1 MSATD
6 QNEKS
11 FEVKEHL
18 ASSSPSTSF
27 NAAAAAAAHHQLD
40 ADKALPN
47 SDVDAAWLFLNE
59 HRDVFGVD
67 AVDLKRLRSRIDWRI
82 VPIMFGCYTMQF
94 LDKVIYN
101 YAAVMGIKKDL
112 DLTGNRF
119 SNVATFLFVG
129 LLCFEI
135 PNIYLLQK
143 VPPAK
148 WLGLNVTLWGV
159 ATACGAAAH
168 NYPSILASRIFLGIF
183 EATIAPSLSLISSQW
198 YTKSEQAPRFSFWYL
213 GLGFGQIIGGV
224 LSYAF
229 QHISPTASL
238 AGWRVMFVVLGCITV
253 LIGLCVIVFIPDTPM
268 QARWLSVT
276 EKVALLKHVSVNQT
290 GIRNS
295 KFRISE
301 LVEAVLDL
309 QIWLQIL
316 ITVLFSVSSGVITTY
331 SVMLVGQI
339 THDAKK
345 SPAQNSQ
352 HAALM
357 NTPSGAVSIFFILM
371 IGYGVRR
378 NSHRWMW
385 ILACILPAIL
395 GGALMS
401 FLPKT
406 NHAGLLAGV
415 YLVNAVVAPM
425 PMQYNWLLANVAGA
439 TKRAYAVAMISAA
452 FSIGN
457 IIGPQ
462 TFQAKDAPDYR
473 PAKLALVFT
482 QAGSALVTVA
492 LFGYY
497 VWANKRRASRARQTE
512 DQFLDKEVWAR
523 MTDKENPT
531 FRYEY

>member
-1 MSATD
+1 MSASE

-11 FEVKEHL
+11 FEVNERL
-18 ASSSPSTSF
+18 ASSSPSTS
-27 NAAAAAAAHHQLD
+27 D
-40 ADKALPN
+40 ANRDDASKL
-47 SDVDAAWLFLNE
+47 STDEVDAAWSFLNE
-59 HRDVFGVD
+59 HRDAPGVD
-67 AVDLKRLRSRIDWRI
+67 QVNLKSLRTRIDFRI
-82 VPIMFGCYTMQF
+82 VPLMFLCYTMQF

-101 YAAVMGIKKDL
+101 YAAIMGIKKDL

-119 SNVATFLFVG
+119 SNVATFLSVG

-135 PNIYLLQK
+135 PNIYLLQR
-143 VPPAK
+143 VPAAK
-148 WLGLNVTLWGV
+148 WLGICVTLWGV
-159 ATACGAAAH
+159 ATASGAAAH

-183 EATIAPSLSLISSQW
+183 EATIAPSLALISSQW
-198 YTKSEQAPRFSFWYL
+198 YTKTEQAPRFAFWYL
-213 GLGFGQIIGGV
+213 GLGFGQIVGGV
-224 LSYAF
+224 VSWGF
-229 QHISPTASL
+229 QHVAPGAGL
-238 AGWRVMFVVLGCITV
+238 AGWRIMFVALGCLTV
-253 LIGLCVIVFIPDTPM
+253 VIGLSVIAFIPDTPM
-268 QARWLSVT
+268 QAKWMTVT

-290 GIRNS
+290 GIRSNR
-295 KFRISE
+295 FRLKE
-301 LVEAVLDL
+301 LIEGLLDI

-331 SVMLVGQI
+331 SVMLIGQI
-339 THDAKK
+339 THDPKK
-345 SPAQNSQ
+345 TPAQNSQ

-357 NTPSGAVSIFFILM
+357 NTPSGAVSTFFILM
-371 IGYGVRR
+371 IGYGVRK
-378 NSHRWMW
+378 NAHRWMW
-385 ILACILPAIL
+385 ILACIIPAII

-406 NHAGLLAGV
+406 NHTGLLAGI

-425 PMQYNWLLANVAGA
+425 PMQYNWLMANVAGA

-462 TFQAKDAPDYR
+462 TFQARDAPDYR

-482 QAGSALVTVA
+482 QAASALVTIVA
-492 LFGYY
+492 FLHY
-497 VWANKRRASRARQTE
+497 VWANKRRASNARQTE
-512 DQFLDKEVWAR
+512 DQYMDKETWAR